1 MNKGVSIVYR
11 NAFKDERNV
20 RKKLFGS
27 GIVYRVQN
35 AFTVMRNGPKCCT
48 MNSRAKLPNHRT
60 VHSQYTY
67 LVQHSYGPC

>member
-35 AFTVMRNGPKCCT
+35 AFAVTLYEK
-48 MNSRAKLPNHRT
+48 RT
-60 VHSQYTY
+60 QMLYYELS
-67 LVQHSYGPC
+67 G